1 MRDVIPL
8 MNLLEE
14 FVKIVKV
21 TNVPPEIKCKIFEDN
36 TSCIKIATAPSMTPH
51 TKHIALKYHFF
62 RSQVKSGKVTIL
74 PISTTEQRADILTK
88 PLIGDL
94 FEYLRNKIMGWDVR
108 S

>member
-14 FVKIVKV
+14 FGKIVKV
-21 TNVPPEIKCKIFEDN
+21 TNVPPEIKCKVFEDN
-36 TSCIKIATAPSMTPH
+36 TSCIKVANAPNMTPR

-62 RSQVKSGKVTIL
+62 RSHIKSGRIKIL
-74 PISTTEQRADILTK
+74 PIPTTEQRADILTK
-88 PLIGDL
+88 PLSGDL
-94 FEYLRNKIMGWDVR
+94 FVYLRNKIMGWNKR